1 MTDVRYLARMTW
13 RNADGL
19 DEARSVDAM
28 DLDAARTV
36 TRQWATWA
44 RQRPTPLPGLS
55 IVIAHQ
61 RDGCTIH
68 TDEVP
73 VYVDRGD
80 RPVPPAADSI
90 AKARATLR
98 AAAER
103 RAAELRGGFLP

>member
-1 MTDVRYLARMTW
+1 MTPVTYLARMTW

-19 DEARSVDAM
+19 DEARHVEAH
-28 DLDAARTV
+28 DLDQARTL

-44 RQRPTPLPGLS
+44 RQRSTPLTDLV

-61 RDGCTIH
+61 RDGCTVR

-73 VYVDRGD
+73 VYVHHD

>member
-13 RNADGL
+13 RNEDGL
-19 DEARSVDAM
+19 DEARHVEAH
-28 DLDAARTV
+28 DLDQARTL

-44 RQRPTPLPGLS
+44 RQRPTPLTDLV

-61 RDGCTIH
+61 RDGCTVH

-73 VYVDRGD
+73 VYVHHD

>member
-44 RQRPTPLPGLS
+44 RQRPNPLPGLC

-68 TDEVP
+68 TEEVP
-73 VYVDRGD
+73 VYVHHD

-90 AKARATLR
+90 AKARAALR